1 MHIPTALT
9 RPRAVLDKEETGGAI
24 IEVRG
29 LVGPVDEDGGTLER
43 GCWVVKVALPLRPEG

>member
-9 RPRAVLDKEETGGAI
+9 RPRAVLDKEETGGAM

-29 LVGPVDEDGGTLER
+29 LVGPADEDGGTLER
-43 GCWVVKVALPLRPEG
+43 GYWVVKVALPLRPEG